1 MNKTSLNL
9 ALLSALSLSA
19 NSVFALPFNSF
30 DPRSMGMGGA
40 GVAVGDPATAPFF
53 NPALLSASDPA
64 KKYSVEF
71 PVLGVRLYD
80 PANMRTEMDTLNTQ
94 TTSLTNSTTQL
105 ANGLT
110 GTNLNLATVSQASAN
125 LNTVANNIDQVNSTL
140 AKLSNQPLQGEF
152 GAAAVIGVPGQNY
165 GVAFYANAYGAVGG
179 TLEYNDGSTLSTL
192 STTATNA
199 ATACTKVA
207 NNTGTAADTTT
218 CTNGLT
224 TLKNITL
231 ASRIHLRG
239 VTIAEAGLSISHGFA
254 KTLKA
259 PSDWSL
265 GVTPKIIQLQL
276 FDAKLDPAKSS
287 SDATGNDYLA
297 TYSTMNL
304 DVGAA
309 KVYGNGWRTGAV
321 IKNLI
326 PQSFDFKTAPTPGA
340 TPVANGSA
348 LNLTPQVRVGVSHEN
363 SWSTVALDVDL
374 TQNDPAGLE
383 NKSQYVALGGEL
395 SAWGWAQF
403 RAGYRADLVNTSRSV
418 ASLGLGISPRI
429 PYFKI
434 HTDLAVAG
442 NANEIGASLRF
453 GFNF

>member
-1 MNKTSLNL
+1 MMKKMPLNF

-19 NSVFALPFNSF
+19 TSVFALPFNSF

-71 PVLGVRLYD
+71 PVIGVRLYD
-80 PANMRTEMDTLNTQ
+80 PANMRTELNTLSSNITAMNNSISTAQ
-94 TTSLTNSTTQL
+94 VAANGNSVPALRTALNSVVSNVNQVNTSLS
-105 ANGLT
+105 
-110 GTNLNLATVSQASAN
+110 
-125 LNTVANNIDQVNSTL
+125 
-140 AKLSNQPLQGEF
+140 KLSNQPLQGEF
-152 GAAAVIGVPGQNY
+152 GAATVIGVPGQNY
-165 GVAFYANAYGAVGG
+165 GVAFYANAYGALGG
-179 TLEYNDGSTLSTL
+179 TLEYNDAQQLTNYANAINATL
-192 STTATNA
+192 N
-199 ATACTKVA
+199 
-207 NNTGTAADTTT
+207 GTPTSPT
-218 CTNGLT
+218 
-224 TLKNITL
+224 NITL
-231 ASRIHLRG
+231 TSKLHLRG

-276 FDAKLDPAKSS
+276 FDALLDPAKSS
-287 SDATGNDYLA
+287 SNATGNDYLA

-309 KVYGNGWRTGAV
+309 KVYANGWRTGAV

-340 TPVANGSA
+340 TPVANGST
-348 LNLTPQVRVGVSHEN
+348 LNLKPQVRVGVSREN

-374 TQNDPAGLE
+374 MQNDPAGLE

-403 RAGYRADLVNTSRSV
+403 RAGYRADLVNSSRSV
-418 ASLGLGISPRI
+418 ASIGLGLSPRI

-434 HTDLAVAG
+434 HTDIAVAG
-442 NANEIGASLRF
+442 NANEMGASLRF